1 MVSGK
6 GWRGWLVV
14 TSRRGLVSRGRGGGD
29 EGWGGEVVWV
39 VVMEGRQE
47 WSKPDLRELKLI
59 NVDGSRPAF
68 AASDRGGPSKPIKK
82 AAAAASDG
90 CGEHRVRE

>member
-1 MVSGK
+1 M
-6 GWRGWLVV
+6 
-14 TSRRGLVSRGRGGGD
+14 
-29 EGWGGEVVWV
+29 WV

-68 AASDRGGPSKPIKK
+68 AASGGGPSKPIKK
-82 AAAAASDG
+82 RQRWGDV